1 MFGAPSLGAF
11 VLVLFKGETLRGI
24 VDDHLLA
31 VGAEFFLFPW
41 GFVPTAVVADAAY
54 ASAAAAAPTVATIAT
69 LGECCHEFCIL
80 RNDFRYLLALLR
92 EFGL

>member
-11 VLVLFKGETLRGI
+11 VLVLFEGKTLRGI

-41 GFVPTAVVADAAY
+41 GFLPTAIVAAATF
-54 ASAAAAAPTVATIAT
+54 ASAAATAPAFATTAT

-80 RNDFRYLLALLR
+80 RHDFQYLLALLN